1 MYPAACKRGVLLSAC
16 VCQPLS
22 AMRAM
27 ETGRSVTT
35 TVLAQRLLMGPQI
48 SNVTQV
54 WHTPSVPGL
63 IFQTEIVLVNW
74 LGTRIH
80 NLSKRGLEKMRSK
93 IYLFP

>member
-35 TVLAQRLLMGPQI
+35 TVLAQRLLMGAQI

-54 WHTPSVPGL
+54 QHAISSGL
-63 IFQTEIVLVNW
+63 DFSNW
-74 LGTRIH
+74 NCIGQLIRY
-80 NLSKRGLEKMRSK
+80 S
-93 IYLFP
+93 YP